1 MSKINIDVAKL
12 NSIINHAFDVA
23 VEAQDEAFQN
33 AIASD
38 IWEWPRET
46 LRNNGDL
53 VTSPRNI
60 IDEEEL
66 IDSLVISRTANA
78 AQFTWES
85 DHAAIVHDGATTK
98 NGTELPARPWT
109 KIGLEECDAAGIM
122 QQQLNKLLLK
132 DS

>member
-1 MSKINIDVAKL
+1 MPNINIDSNKL
-12 NSIINHAFDVA
+12 NSIINKAFDFSVDA
-23 VEAQDEAFQN
+23 LADSFQN

-53 VTSPRNI
+53 VGSPRNI
-60 IDEEEL
+60 LDEEEL
-66 IDSLVISRTANA
+66 YNSLVIARSANA
-78 AQFTWES
+78 AEYTWES

-109 KIGLEECDAAGIM
+109 KIGLKECDAAGIM
-122 QQQLNKLLLK
+122 QRELNRNL
-132 DS
+132 